1 MDHMLLH
8 FFANLSP
15 YHYENKWI
23 TNMKKLILEG
33 LDAFEVFLD
42 SLMTWLHSKIVV
54 SLTEA
59 FGKFILLNFN

>member
-23 TNMKKLILEG
+23 TNIKKLILEG

-42 SLMTWLHSKIVV
+42 SLMT
-54 SLTEA
+54 
-59 FGKFILLNFN
+59 